1 MSALA
6 SHLDASTSQDYSE
19 HYSVDGV
26 GDRVSLLDTW
36 VDGVDLLEA
45 SRRIDE
51 FVRSRRQH
59 QVVTVNLDFL
69 RLSVED
75 TSFRD
80 LINSADLAVP
90 DGMPLIWAS
99 RLRGAALPQ
108 RVAGVDLVVECAR
121 LAAAKNYRVFLLG
134 AGPGIAEHA
143 ASVLRERF
151 PGLQVA
157 GTYAPPDTSP
167 EEDKVT
173 VALIRAIQ
181 PDILFVAFGAPRQDQ
196 WIRKHM
202 ASLGVPVCIGV
213 GGAFDMLS
221 GRLSRAPVWMQQS
234 GLEWLHRFILEPKRL
249 FKRYFIHDLPVFV
262 RLMLQSGT
270 NDSQSAL
277 PAQLVEVSA
286 AAAVDPVAD
295 WSAPLVSHGEL
306 SA

>member
-1 MSALA
+1 MSTVAGHINTSA
-6 SHLDASTSQDYSE
+6 SWSDTI
-19 HYSVDGV
+19 DGV
-26 GDRVSLLDTW
+26 GGRVSLLDTW
-36 VDGVDLLEA
+36 IDGVDIREA

-51 FVRSRRQH
+51 FVRSGREH

-75 TSFRD
+75 ASFRD
-80 LINSADLAVP
+80 LINSADLVVP

-99 RLRGAALPQ
+99 RLHGNALPQ

-121 LAAAKNYRVFLLG
+121 LAAEKKYKVFLLG
-134 AGPGIAEHA
+134 AGPGVAEQA
-143 ASVLRERF
+143 ASVLRGRF
-151 PGLQVA
+151 PDLQIA
-157 GTYAPPDTSP
+157 GTYAPPDVTP

-173 VALIRAIQ
+173 LSLIRAIQ

-202 ASLGVPVCIGV
+202 QSLGVPVCIGV

-221 GRLSRAPVWMQQS
+221 GRLSRAPLWMQQS

-262 RLMLQSGT
+262 RLMVRSGMGQS
-270 NDSQSAL
+270 QPAL
-277 PAQLVEVSA
+277 PVRAANVPVGSAVELES
-286 AAAVDPVAD
+286 D

-306 SA
+306 TA